1 MTEPKEN
8 MEQTTQREPVK
19 VYELAK
25 ELGMDSLSLLDK
37 LGGLGIKVKNHMS
50 ELSDSDVEAAKAG
63 LATKPAAAAK
73 ASGKSTARAATTK
86 SATKATLTKTAT
98 AKTTAKTAET
108 TASPATA
115 KTGAVKTRRKAEA
128 PAVAATEV
136 PEIGRAHV

>member
-63 LATKPAAAAK
+63 LAAKTAPAAK
-73 ASGKSTARAATTK
+73 AAGKDRK
-86 SATKATLTKTAT
+86 S
-98 AKTTAKTAET
+98 
-108 TASPATA
+108 
-115 KTGAVKTRRKAEA
+115 V
-128 PAVAATEV
+128 V
-136 PEIGRAHV
+136 